1 MNVCF
6 VDLETTGLSP
16 EHNEA
21 YEVALI
27 DHEDNEY
34 HWWLPIDLG
43 KADAQALEVGKFY
56 DRYPWTRDLIT
67 PLNYF
72 AKEFSELTRGMY
84 LAGAVV
90 SFDEGFLRK
99 ILRDNGACPG
109 WNHRLICVETM
120 AAGVLKHL
128 PNGLGVIAEELLIP
142 IDPNER
148 HTAMGDA
155 KACRDIFNLI
165 MEREA
170 NA

>member
-1 MNVCF
+1 MNVVF
-6 VDLETTGLSP
+6 VDLETTGLDP
-16 EHNEA
+16 DIHEA
-21 YEVALI
+21 YEVALV
-27 DHEDNEY
+27 DYVGNEY
-34 HWWLPIDLG
+34 HWWLPINLG
-43 KADAQALEVGKFY
+43 TADARALSIGKFY
-56 DRYPWTRDLIT
+56 DRYPWTSDLIT
-67 PLNYF
+67 PSERF
-72 AKEFSELTRGMY
+72 AKEFSELTRGTY

-109 WNHRLICVETM
+109 WNHRLICVETL

-165 MEREA
+165 MESEA
-170 NA
+170 